1 MSNTEK
7 LIQQLN
13 EIKEIRKQK
22 EKVVKPAVRTQ
33 ALQNK
38 LIILANDLFSK
49 KNINAAL
56 YRKIELL
63 TYSRTT
69 EKKLDE
75 SYNILKNIKRD
86 IGKSNELKSKQN
98 ELKRKQM
105 VF

>member
-1 MSNTEK
+1 MAAGEPTGMCLK
-7 LIQQLN
+7 
-13 EIKEIRKQK
+13 
-22 EKVVKPAVRTQ
+22 
-33 ALQNK
+33 NK

-86 IGKSNELKSKQN
+86 IENLMNQKSEQKK
-98 ELKRKQM
+98 
-105 VF
+105 

>member
-22 EKVVKPAVRTQ
+22 EKVVKPAVRIQ
-33 ALQNK
+33 ALKNK

-86 IGKSNELKSKQN
+86 IGKSNELKSKQ
-98 ELKRKQM
+98 RK
-105 VF
+105 